1 MISCLYLTT
10 CTQLRL
16 GVLFGSLVFVLSL
29 VGCAHS
35 PQTKE
40 LLTGSFTPPQFEMT
54 DVAFFPQRQYQC
66 GPAALATVLQYRGVS
81 IHPDELVSQVYIPA
95 KQGSLQ
101 IEMLAATR
109 AQGLVPYLIEPNMH
123 SLLSEVAV
131 GNPVLVMQNLGL
143 SWYPVWHYAVVVGYD
158 LAAQTLVLRSAET
171 KRWLS
176 DFSAFERTWARSGYW
191 GVVVS
196 KPNHL
201 PATAQ
206 TQPWLQSIFSLEQV
220 GQKQA
225 AQQGYQV
232 GYERWPDHVG
242 IGLALSNLHYNQQQY
257 AQAALVLQNLIK
269 THPAN
274 ALLWNNLAYVQK
286 AQGCFI
292 EARNAAA
299 CAIKNSPQDKNFQAT
314 WQEMQI
320 LPLTSQPYCK
330 AVSCRD

>member
-1 MISCLYLTT
+1 MISCFCLT

-16 GVLFGSLVFVLSL
+16 GVLFGSLLVVLSL

-35 PQTKE
+35 PQTKQ
-40 LLTGSFTPPQFEMT
+40 LLTSSFKPAQFEMT
-54 DVAFFPQRQYQC
+54 EVAFFPQRKYQC
-66 GPAALATVLQYRGVS
+66 GPAALATVLQYRDVN
-81 IHPDELVSQVYIPA
+81 IKPDALVNQVYIPA

-109 AQGLVPYLIEPNMH
+109 AQGLVPYVIEPTMH
-123 SLLSEVAV
+123 NLLSEVAA
-131 GNPVLVMQNLGL
+131 GNPVLVMQNLGF

-191 GVVVS
+191 GVVVT

-201 PATAQ
+201 PVTVQA
-206 TQPWLQSIFSLEQV
+206 QPWLWTIFTLEQV
-220 GQKQA
+220 GQVQA
-225 AQQGYQV
+225 AQKGYQA
-232 GYERWPDHVG
+232 GYERWPDNVEL
-242 IGLALSNLHYNQQQY
+242 GLALSNLLYNQQQY
-257 AQAALVLQNLIK
+257 AQADLVLRNLVN

-274 ALLWNNLAYVQK
+274 GSLWNNLAYVSK

-292 EARNAAA
+292 EARNAAE
-299 CAIKNSPQDKNFQAT
+299 CAIKLSVTDKNSQAT
-314 WQEMQI
+314 WLEMQT
-320 LPLTSQPYCK
+320 LPFSNQTLCK
-330 AVSCRD
+330 ALRCSD